1 MCAHACNS
9 LPSTLGDGDIAALQP
24 EEAACGPFFYPA
36 MVGTPAGRAQRS
48 QDRSSPASPAA
59 VRGTKPSLLPGT
71 CSAPGG
77 RPCLESFRVPG
88 PSLQDV
94 LLQGCSWGLLASPPA
109 GLTLVPLG
117 QPGSLLGLNPRATGC
132 SPALL
137 PASRPSAGDCLTL
150 ASLSVSEEHGG
161 FLGPAGERCKV

>member
-24 EEAACGPFFYPA
+24 EEAAVHFSPLPWWELLPVGPSAPRTA
-36 MVGTPAGRAQRS
+36 LLQ
-48 QDRSSPASPAA
+48 PAA